1 MELGLAGRVALVCGS
16 TKGLGR
22 AVAKALAQEGARVA
36 VNGRHQDSV
45 ERVAQQLE
53 AETSRTVVP
62 LGAEVGTPAEAE
74 GMVERVARE
83 LGRLDILFCNAS
95 GPPAAPFSHQT
106 GDAFHRAVEL
116 NLLSTVHLA
125 RAAVPVMRKVQWGR
139 IICLASVAAK
149 QPVPGLILSTT
160 ARAGVLGF
168 AKALADE
175 VAPEGITVN
184 VVCPGFIATERIEE
198 LTETRA
204 KREHRSSQEV
214 MREMVAD
221 IPMGRMGRTD
231 ELAAAIVFLASERA
245 SYITG
250 VVVQVDGGFTRSIGG
265 DRDGAFA
272 EYIAMPASNVLPLD
286 GIPTAVG
293 AVMDPMGNAFHTV
306 LSAEIPGSTVFV
318 VGCGPIG
325 CFAVGIARAAG
336 AVKVI
341 ASDVNPTR
349 LALAAKMGAHRTLN
363 AARDDVVRAVLEE
376 TGGEGADV
384 VCEMS
389 GVPTALHQAFAAV
402 RRGGRVQLLGIPTG
416 EVPIDF
422 ASEIIFKGITVY
434 GVIGRKMY
442 ETWHQMRGL
451 VH

>member
-1 MELGLAGRVALVCGS
+1 MDLGLAGRVALVCGS

-36 VNGRHQDSV
+36 INGRHQDSV

-53 AETSRTVVP
+53 AETTRTVVP
-62 LGAEVGTPAEAE
+62 LVADVGIPAEAE

-160 ARAGVLGF
+160 ARTGVLGF

-250 VVVQVDGGFTRSIGG
+250 VVVQVDGGFTRSI
-265 DRDGAFA
+265 F
-272 EYIAMPASNVLPLD
+272 
-286 GIPTAVG
+286 
-293 AVMDPMGNAFHTV
+293 
-306 LSAEIPGSTVFV
+306 
-318 VGCGPIG
+318 
-325 CFAVGIARAAG
+325 
-336 AVKVI
+336 
-341 ASDVNPTR
+341 
-349 LALAAKMGAHRTLN
+349 
-363 AARDDVVRAVLEE
+363 
-376 TGGEGADV
+376 
-384 VCEMS
+384 
-389 GVPTALHQAFAAV
+389 
-402 RRGGRVQLLGIPTG
+402 
-416 EVPIDF
+416 
-422 ASEIIFKGITVY
+422 
-434 GVIGRKMY
+434 
-442 ETWHQMRGL
+442 
-451 VH
+451 